1 MNSFKRRRIPRK
13 QGRELRE
20 TGGRRSS
27 RVEGA
32 QGTNKRS
39 SKWGG
44 KGSNRRKRSP

>member
-1 MNSFKRRRIPRK
+1 MNSFERRGIPRK

-20 TGGRRSS
+20 SVGRRSS

-32 QGTNKRS
+32 QGTNKGG
-39 SKWGG
+39 SKWGI